1 MNFKILITSVGGEF
15 SPKLILSIKNDKKIF
30 SKIIG
35 IDIRKDAIGKNFC
48 DFFYQVP
55 KANKKSYIKK
65 ILHLCKKH
73 KIDLVLP
80 TSDEEAYALSKNR
93 KLIENKKTKLACTDF
108 ETIKVFSNKILT
120 YKKLEQFNIPR
131 PDYMIIEK
139 STQLNS
145 KINKMLK
152 KYREIVL
159 KPSNSRGGR
168 NVFVIS
174 KKTKGFMIFN
184 DRREIVTDL
193 KNFKNKFKKNL
204 DKNYPLILMNKLK
217 EPVYDLDMLAWKG
230 KPLRVIPRKRFNSAV
245 PNDGHI
251 IVNDQKLINLG
262 KKIISQ
268 FKLSWLYDC
277 DIMYDK
283 NKVPQILEIN
293 PRPSGS
299 IVVSICAGIPL
310 LRDLIYLKKGLKI
323 NNIKLPLNKRI
334 VPYKSL
340 SQIN

>member
-1 MNFKILITSVGGEF
+1 
-15 SPKLILSIKNDKKIF
+15 
-30 SKIIG
+30 
-35 IDIRKDAIGKNFC
+35 
-48 DFFYQVP
+48 
-55 KANKKSYIKK
+55 
-65 ILHLCKKH
+65 
-73 KIDLVLP
+73 
-80 TSDEEAYALSKNR
+80 
-93 KLIENKKTKLACTDF
+93 
-108 ETIKVFSNKILT
+108 
-120 YKKLEQFNIPR
+120 
-131 PDYMIIEK
+131 
-139 STQLNS
+139 
-145 KINKMLK
+145 MLK

-174 KKTKGFMIFN
+174 KKTKGFKTFN

-230 KPLRVIPRKRFNSAV
+230 RPLRVIPRKRFNSAV

-310 LRDLIYLKKGLKI
+310 LRDLMYLKKGLKI